1 MVEKIL
7 IEFIDESVKETLK
20 GFNKIFKIDRLY
32 YSESLSSE
40 EEIGLLFNKN
50 NLVYWEQDDAYI
62 FFYNT
67 NQEIYFF
74 LERQVFP
81 DSSYMQYFLE
91 DFINEFKFSFL
102 HEDDQILCRF
112 LKGNKLNL
120 QWRFN
125 LNSILIEEDSITPEV
140 FSKFSHNVFDILHI
154 ISTLIT
160 EFARKNSLSAYEYR
174 EDIDFNNKT
183 RRQFYHLEKIR
194 DSRLTYLNNFL
205 EEVNRYTDRQLIIEK
220 NKRNKF
226 LLSLPFIE

>member
-1 MVEKIL
+1 MEKVL
-7 IEFIDESVKETLK
+7 IEFIDDGVKETLK
-20 GFNKIFKIDRLY
+20 EFQKVFKIDNIY

-40 EEIGLLFNKN
+40 HEISLLFNKN
-50 NLVYWEQDDAYI
+50 SLVYCEDDDAYI

-74 LERQVFP
+74 LERGVFP

-102 HEDDQILCRF
+102 HEDDQILFRF
-112 LKGNKLNL
+112 LKGNRLNL

-125 LNSILIEEDSITPEV
+125 LNNILIEEDSITSEA
-140 FSKFSHNVFDILHI
+140 FSKFSHNIFDILHI

-174 EDIDFNNKT
+174 EDIDFNNKK

-194 DSRLTYLNNFL
+194 DSRSTYLNSFL
-205 EEVNRYTDRQLIIEK
+205 EDVNRYTDRQLIIEK
-220 NKRNKF
+220 NQRNKF